1 MMNKILESIKNQPI
15 TVSQWVV
22 GFVGILSVRFILEAF
37 SSPTTSGIIPSDPFT
52 LVHYLL
58 FFLSVILGIACIV
71 GFFTK
76 KYAETVKL
84 LLFALPITWIA
95 PILDIIISSGT
106 GYRMSYVFNSHK
118 ELLLDFFRF
127 FSPQIMQW
135 ATYGMRVE
143 ILIILCGIGWYV
155 WTQRKKILPVVLSV
169 IATYFLIFLIGST
182 PGILYTVTNPNA
194 EVTETSYGTFYY
206 VAELVTESNIFHN
219 TLHET
224 AFSVPPIRFFEL
236 GFNKLMSQILFV
248 LSILFSAILFWN
260 IDKQKFKAVLK
271 NSRGERILF
280 YLTLLVLGMC
290 GAYLLGNKLGSW
302 VDILSIVCLMFAW
315 IGIWLYAVQVN
326 DIEDIDIDKI
336 SNQERP
342 LVQHTI
348 TASEAKEIGYIWL
361 IVALAGSW
369 SVGFYPFYM
378 CLVAIIISYVYSVP
392 PLRLKRVTA
401 LSTFL
406 ISIACLVTILA
417 GFFFVSINKVVATFP
432 VLFVIKILIIF
443 TLGVSIKDMKDVEG
457 DGVNGIKTVPVIFG
471 KNGPWVVGVFFGLS
485 VLLVPI
491 FISFYL
497 LYIIAIPTAIIG
509 YKLVTKTP
517 YKEKSVFILYF
528 SYLILSVILFAI
540 TPWVVSLF

>member
-1 MMNKILESIKNQPI
+1 
-15 TVSQWVV
+15 
-22 GFVGILSVRFILEAF
+22 
-37 SSPTTSGIIPSDPFT
+37 
-52 LVHYLL
+52 
-58 FFLSVILGIACIV
+58 
-71 GFFTK
+71 
-76 KYAETVKL
+76 
-84 LLFALPITWIA
+84 
-95 PILDIIISSGT
+95 
-106 GYRMSYVFNSHK
+106 
-118 ELLLDFFRF
+118 
-127 FSPQIMQW
+127 
-135 ATYGMRVE
+135 
-143 ILIILCGIGWYV
+143 
-155 WTQRKKILPVVLSV
+155 
-169 IATYFLIFLIGST
+169 
-182 PGILYTVTNPNA
+182 
-194 EVTETSYGTFYY
+194 
-206 VAELVTESNIFHN
+206 
-219 TLHET
+219 
-224 AFSVPPIRFFEL
+224 
-236 GFNKLMSQILFV
+236 
-248 LSILFSAILFWN
+248 
-260 IDKQKFKAVLK
+260 
-271 NSRGERILF
+271 
-280 YLTLLVLGMC
+280 
-290 GAYLLGNKLGSW
+290 
-302 VDILSIVCLMFAW
+302 MFAW

>member
-224 AFSVPPIRFFEL
+224 AFSVPPI
-236 GFNKLMSQILFV
+236 I
-248 LSILFSAILFWN
+248 
-260 IDKQKFKAVLK
+260 
-271 NSRGERILF
+271 
-280 YLTLLVLGMC
+280 C
-290 GAYLLGNKLGSW
+290 
-302 VDILSIVCLMFAW
+302 
-315 IGIWLYAVQVN
+315 
-326 DIEDIDIDKI
+326 
-336 SNQERP
+336 
-342 LVQHTI
+342 
-348 TASEAKEIGYIWL
+348 
-361 IVALAGSW
+361 
-369 SVGFYPFYM
+369 
-378 CLVAIIISYVYSVP
+378 
-392 PLRLKRVTA
+392 
-401 LSTFL
+401 
-406 ISIACLVTILA
+406 
-417 GFFFVSINKVVATFP
+417 
-432 VLFVIKILIIF
+432 
-443 TLGVSIKDMKDVEG
+443 
-457 DGVNGIKTVPVIFG
+457 
-471 KNGPWVVGVFFGLS
+471 
-485 VLLVPI
+485 
-491 FISFYL
+491 SFY
-497 LYIIAIPTAIIG
+497 
-509 YKLVTKTP
+509 
-517 YKEKSVFILYF
+517 FI
-528 SYLILSVILFAI
+528 
-540 TPWVVSLF
+540 

>member
-378 CLVAIIISYVYSVP
+378 CLVAIIISYVYSVS

>member
-58 FFLSVILGIACIV
+58 FFLSVILGIAC
-71 GFFTK
+71 FFTK